1 MRCICADLNVIGIV
15 EGVTA
20 NHSQVE
26 NLNSSQLPI
35 QVNSVENLES
45 KVIITCQEILKKIP
59 TRPFNLDSVRSR
71 YPIVRENS

>member
-26 NLNSSQLPI
+26 NPNSSQLSI

-45 KVIITCQEILKKIP
+45 KVILTCQEILKKIP
-59 TRPFNLDSVRSR
+59 TQSFNLDSVRSR